1 MNSNLQHDH
10 HQHEVQYSL
19 CADIFLYDI
28 VMNRKIAITASTV
41 TTALGA
47 GLSTNRE
54 ALKQSRTGL
63 QQNAF
68 EGIEFDTYVGMVNGV
83 DDVILPGELADFD
96 CRNNRLAELGLQ
108 QDGILEAVE
117 ELKSRYGA
125 ERIGLFIGTSTSGI
139 QQTEMA
145 YAKLDPVTGELPGWF
160 KYATTHD
167 VFSSVDYLSKR
178 LGLRGPAQII
188 STACSSSSRVFAA
201 AARHMQAGLCDA
213 AIVGGIDS
221 LCQMT
226 LYGFNSL
233 QLVSGQPCRPADAKR
248 DGINIGEAA
257 GYVLLEKE
265 PQDTEHYLLGYGE
278 SSDAWHMS
286 SPHPEGSGA
295 VQAMLQALDR
305 AGLEPS
311 QVDYINLHGTATPAN
326 DLAEDKAMM
335 TIFEGKNP
343 CSSTKG
349 FTGHTLGAAG
359 IVGAVFSCIAIEEN
373 LLPVSLN
380 TRHVDEQI
388 QSNIVLDS
396 TSTKKSSID
405 IVMSNSLGFGG
416 SNASLIIG
424 RDL

>member
-1 MNSNLQHDH
+1 MNENI
-10 HQHEVQYSL
+10 SL
-19 CADIFLYDI
+19 
-28 VMNRKIAITASTV
+28 TAYTV

-47 GLSTNRE
+47 GLSANRD

-63 QQNAF
+63 QKNAF
-68 EGIEFDTYVGMVNGV
+68 AGIEFDTYVGQVDGV
-83 DDVILPGELADFD
+83 DDVILPEALTDFD

-108 QDGILEAVE
+108 QDGIVEAIE
-117 ELKSRYGA
+117 ELKARYGA

-145 YAKLDPVTGELPGWF
+145 YASRGPDSGELPDWF
-160 KYATTHD
+160 KYDTTHD
-167 VFSSVDYLSKR
+167 VFSPVAYLSMR
-178 LGLRGPAQII
+178 LGLCGPAQVI

-201 AARHMQAGLCDA
+201 AARHMGAGLCDA
-213 AIVGGIDS
+213 AVVGGIDS

-233 QLVSGQPCRPADAKR
+233 QLVSSQPCRPADAER

-257 GYVLLEKE
+257 GYAVLEKDH
-265 PQDTEHYLLGYGE
+265 QDAQHYLLGVGE

-286 SPHPEGSGA
+286 SPHPEGAGA
-295 VQAMLQALDR
+295 VQAMQQALGR
-305 AGLEPS
+305 AGLMPS
-311 QVDYINLHGTATPAN
+311 QIDYINLHGTATPAN
-326 DLAEDKAMM
+326 DLAEDRAMM
-335 TIFEGKNP
+335 TVFGDKNP
-343 CSSTKG
+343 CSSSKG

-359 IVGAVFSCIAIEEN
+359 IVGAVFSCITIEEN

-380 TRHVDEQI
+380 TRRVDDRI

-396 TSTKKSSID
+396 ASVKKSQVD
-405 IVMSNSLGFGG
+405 IVMSNSFGFGG

-424 RDL
+424 RLL

>member
-1 MNSNLQHDH
+1 MNQ
-10 HQHEVQYSL
+10 
-19 CADIFLYDI
+19 
-28 VMNRKIAITASTV
+28 KIAITAFTA

-47 GLSTNRE
+47 GLSMNRE
-54 ALKQSRTGL
+54 ALKQSRSGL
-63 QQNAF
+63 QKNAF
-68 EGIEFDTYVGMVNGV
+68 AGIEFDTYVGQVEGV
-83 DDVILPGELADFD
+83 DDVILPEALTDFD

-108 QDGILEAVE
+108 QDGFVEAIE
-117 ELKSRYGA
+117 ELKARYGA

-145 YAKLDPVTGELPGWF
+145 YVGRDPDTGELPDWF
-160 KYATTHD
+160 NYATTHD
-167 VFSSVDYLSKR
+167 VFSSVAYLSKR
-178 LGLRGPAQII
+178 LGLRGPSQVI

-213 AIVGGIDS
+213 ALVGGIDS

-233 QLVSGQPCRPADAKR
+233 QLVSGRPCRPADAER

-265 PQDTEHYLLGYGE
+265 RQDTEYYLLGYGE

-286 SPHPEGSGA
+286 SPHPEGAGA
-295 VQAMLQALDR
+295 VQAMLQSLAR
-305 AGLEPS
+305 AGLAPS
-311 QVDYINLHGTATPAN
+311 QIDYINLHGTATPAN

-335 TIFEGKNP
+335 TVFEGKNP

-380 TRHVDEQI
+380 TQNVDEKI

-396 TSTKKSSID
+396 TSAKQSSVD

-424 RDL
+424 RSL

>member
-1 MNSNLQHDH
+1 MNK
-10 HQHEVQYSL
+10 
-19 CADIFLYDI
+19 
-28 VMNRKIAITASTV
+28 KIAITAYTV

-47 GLSTNRE
+47 GLSANRT
-54 ALKQSRTGL
+54 ALKQSRSGL
-63 QQNAF
+63 QKNAF
-68 EGIEFDTYVGMVNGV
+68 AGLDFDTYVGQVEGV
-83 DDVILPGELADFD
+83 DDVLLPEELIDFD

-108 QDGILEAVE
+108 QDGFVEAVE
-117 ELKSRYGA
+117 ELKARYGA
-125 ERIGLFIGTSTSGI
+125 ERIGLFIGTPTSGI

-145 YAKLDPVTGELPGWF
+145 YVGRDTDISELPDWF
-160 KYATTHD
+160 NYATTHD

-178 LGLRGPAQII
+178 LGLRGPSQII

-201 AARHMQAGLCDA
+201 AARHIGAGLCDA
-213 AIVGGIDS
+213 AVVGGIDS

-233 QLVSGQPCRPADAKR
+233 QLVSGQPCRPADAER

-257 GYVLLEKE
+257 GYVLLEKDH
-265 PQDTEHYLLGYGE
+265 QDAERYLLGYGE

-286 SPHPEGSGA
+286 SPHPEGAGA
-295 VQAMLQALDR
+295 VQAMLQALAR
-305 AGLEPS
+305 AGLAPS
-311 QVDYINLHGTATPAN
+311 QIDYINLHGTATPAN
-326 DLAEDKAMM
+326 DLAEDKAMI
-335 TIFEGKNP
+335 TVFEGKNP

-380 TRHVDEQI
+380 TQSVDERI

-396 TSTKKSSID
+396 TSAEKSSVD

-424 RDL
+424 RAL

>member
-1 MNSNLQHDH
+1 MNKNI
-10 HQHEVQYSL
+10 SL
-19 CADIFLYDI
+19 
-28 VMNRKIAITASTV
+28 TAYTV

-47 GLSTNRE
+47 GLSANRE
-54 ALKQSRTGL
+54 ALKQSRSGL
-63 QQNAF
+63 QKNAF
-68 EGIEFDTYVGMVNGV
+68 AGIDFDTYVGQVEGV
-83 DDVILPGELADFD
+83 DDVILPEALTDFD

-108 QDGILEAVE
+108 QDGMLEAIE
-117 ELKSRYGA
+117 ELKGRYGA
-125 ERIGLFIGTSTSGI
+125 ERVGLFIGTSTSGI

-145 YAKLDPVTGELPGWF
+145 YVSRDPDTGELPGWF
-160 KYATTHD
+160 NYASTHD
-167 VFSSVDYLSKR
+167 VFSSVAYLSKR
-178 LGLRGPAQII
+178 LGLRGPSQII

-201 AARHMQAGLCDA
+201 AARHMQVGLCDA
-213 AIVGGIDS
+213 AVVGGIDS
-221 LCQMT
+221 LCEMT

-233 QLVSGQPCRPADAKR
+233 QLVSGQPCRPADTER

-265 PQDTEHYLLGYGE
+265 RQDAEHYLLGYGE

-286 SPHPEGSGA
+286 SPHPEGAGA
-295 VQAMLQALDR
+295 VQAMLQALAR
-305 AGLEPS
+305 AGLAPS
-311 QVDYINLHGTATPAN
+311 QIDYINLHGTATPAN

-335 TIFEGKNP
+335 TVFEGKNP

-380 TRHVDEQI
+380 TQSVDERI
-388 QSNIVLDS
+388 QSNIVLES
-396 TSTKKSSID
+396 TPDKKSSVD

-424 RDL
+424 RPL